1 MGPSA
6 PSNTSLIATDILVRP
21 RREKRPRTKQA
32 LEASADTSSSST
44 LFFAEF
50 FAGEAGLTSAMQDL
64 GVTCRG
70 ADELANGGT
79 NFADPGQVE
88 QLKAELR
95 DLRTEGATIALHF
108 APPCATFSRAR
119 DRASATQLRSSA
131 HPEGL
136 PDLDADRRS
145 LAEEANRVALQ
156 AFDLATWAARDLSA
170 IVSFENPATSYMWGF
185 LEMLRPAVKATW
197 VDLTLS
203 QCMFGTQYRK
213 DLPSSRRKGDRS

>member
-1 MGPSA
+1 M
-6 PSNTSLIATDILVRP
+6 
-21 RREKRPRTKQA
+21 
-32 LEASADTSSSST
+32 
-44 LFFAEF
+44 
-50 FAGEAGLTSAMQDL
+50 TSAMQDL

-79 NFADPGQVE
+79 NFDDPGQVE

-108 APPCATFSRAR
+108 APPYATFSRAR

-136 PDLDADRRS
+136 RDLDAGRRS

-156 AFDLATWAARDLSA
+156 AFDLATWAAGDLSA
-170 IVSFENPATSYMWGF
+170 IVSFENPATPYMWGGP
-185 LEMLRPAVKATW
+185 RKA
-197 VDLTLS
+197 
-203 QCMFGTQYRK
+203 
-213 DLPSSRRKGDRS
+213 